1 MLPFERAYLEEL
13 TEDELTKLAYL
24 DSLGFLVGTDEKF
37 SDYRQRLLSL
47 YDALSEFERKLEQ
60 AEDDIEIFDG
70 LKVEKGKRIPRD
82 IVNEAGEVTE
92 NYYAFSINWVPGFF
106 MSRDIGLLW
115 GGCAITDTERI
126 LTVFLIRSSFARKRK
141 WFIYDRREL
150 LAHELCH
157 AARNVVNDNSLEEF
171 FAYQTAP
178 RRIRRYM
185 GNCFIYKLDAIL
197 FLLPVMILLGAQ
209 LLLTFG
215 SFNFAIWP
223 FWILAFLY
231 PAFLLLRNNFARMI
245 FFRACSKLLAFG
257 FVDALAILFRCDW
270 NSIKEISTMASPESF
285 RRFVQARASSNLE
298 WKVIQHRFVIHNGET
313 EEEMASETEAER
325 AEEAENIAGDKTQ
338 EDINDTT

>member
-1 MLPFERAYLEEL
+1 
-13 TEDELTKLAYL
+13 
-24 DSLGFLVGTDEKF
+24 
-37 SDYRQRLLSL
+37 
-47 YDALSEFERKLEQ
+47 
-60 AEDDIEIFDG
+60 
-70 LKVEKGKRIPRD
+70 
-82 IVNEAGEVTE
+82 
-92 NYYAFSINWVPGFF
+92 
-106 MSRDIGLLW
+106 
-115 GGCAITDTERI
+115 
-126 LTVFLIRSSFARKRK
+126 
-141 WFIYDRREL
+141 
-150 LAHELCH
+150 
-157 AARNVVNDNSLEEF
+157 
-171 FAYQTAP
+171 
-178 RRIRRYM
+178 M

-231 PAFLLLRNNFARMI
+231 PVFLLLRNNFARMV

-313 EEEMASETEAER
+313 EAER